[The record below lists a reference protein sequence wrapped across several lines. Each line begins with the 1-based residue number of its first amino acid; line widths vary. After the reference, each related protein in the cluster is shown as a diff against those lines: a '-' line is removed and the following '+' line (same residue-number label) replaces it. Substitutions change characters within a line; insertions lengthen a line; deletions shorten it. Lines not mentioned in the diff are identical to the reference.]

1 MSYELNDADLNRI
14 YAALASEAGPGIT
27 QAGRQFRAAGLIPS
41 GDQQHWATLMQSLDP
56 QFRGFS
62 PEEKLRTIRVLA
74 QQLMDENAPERRE
87 RVARLLGDHG
97 FQFVGG
103 SFVPIEFFDQRE
115 AGYLPESAISEI
127 STALG
132 RLVDN
137 DRDGALA
144 AACSAVETAAADVY
158 RNKSLGDP
166 ASEDSF
172 QKKAMTAI
180 SASGK
185 LSTLETELVS
195 LGWDPKDAD
204 LLRKNLTGMLNQ
216 AANVMQSLRSRMS
229 DVHGAKPALQSVVF
243 DALKLASILTSLMQ

>member
-1 MSYELNDADLNRI
+1 MSHALSDADLNRI

-27 QAGRQFRAAGLIPS
+27 QAGRQFRAAGLVPS

-56 QFRGFS
+56 QFRRFS
-62 PEEKLRTIRVLA
+62 PDEKLRTMRVLV
-74 QQLMDENAPERRE
+74 QQLMDENAPERRD
-87 RVARLLGDHG
+87 RVARLLSDHG
-97 FQFVGG
+97 FQYVGG

-115 AGYLPESAISEI
+115 ARYLPESALSEI

-144 AACSAVETAAADVY
+144 AACSAVETATADVY
-158 RNKSLGDP
+158 RKKSLGDP

-180 SASGK
+180 SACAK
-185 LSTLETELVS
+185 LSALEAELVS

-204 LLRKNLTGMLNQ
+204 LLRKSQRRDLTR
-216 AANVMQSLRSRMS
+216 ARSRVPEKS
-229 DVHGAKPALQSVVF
+229 QDTIFALRPKRIRVWEAAACRVPFSP
-243 DALKLASILTSLMQ
+243 DRAA